1 MCVCVCVCGCVCV
14 GGRGVGYMYVSGCLR
29 NFVDSN
35 LRFNNVNG
43 VADVCVCVGRG

>member
-1 MCVCVCVCGCVCV
+1 M
-14 GGRGVGYMYVSGCLR
+14 GGGGVRSVGYMYVSGCLR

-43 VADVCVCVGRG
+43 VADVCVCGGGGDV